1 MPTLTL
7 SIPKELKK
15 RMDEH
20 SEVNWPEVLRSRL
33 MKRAEQLI
41 KFEEMRKRGEL

>member
-15 RMDEH
+15 KMD
-20 SEVNWPEVLRSRL
+20 SMPEVNWPEVLRERL
-33 MKRAEQLI
+33 EKRAKALL